1 MNLRNH
7 RQSGA
12 SRLEIAFIAVIVMT
26 VALLAYI
33 KYTEISIASKASVE
47 DGLIEVIRNGIHD
60 YAVDSKKAGS
70 SVLYPPFL
78 DEAKLG
84 PATPKNV
91 LFTFVT
97 GKRIFVGGGI
107 AVDGWV
113 KTAKNRYTAPSGKK
127 YVYSPRAGVFDVSAT
142 DNKK

>member
-1 MNLRNH
+1 MNSLNR

-12 SRLEIAFIAVIVMT
+12 SLLEIGFIAVIVVT

-33 KYTEISIASKASVE
+33 KYTEISVASKSSLE

-60 YAVDSKKAGS
+60 YAVGSKKAGS
-70 SVLYPPFL
+70 SALFPPFL

-97 GKRIFVGGGI
+97 GKRIFVGSGI
-107 AVDGWV
+107 AVEGWV
-113 KTAKNRYTAPSGKK
+113 KTAKNQYSAPSGKS
-127 YVYSPRAGVFDVSAT
+127 YVYDPEAGVFDVSAT
-142 DNKK
+142 DSKK